1 MIIAVVLLNISL
13 VFTHATLLL
22 DVIFVYILEPWLQC
36 TLDSCNIKILQNL
49 QDCDFSA
56 ASLHKNF
63 SVIFMF
69 QIMDK
74 PKFWHYYYGFFL
86 FFFSGYKLHRTITER
101 LQEVLE
107 NSTYTHSPEP
117 TWLQWNC
124 VSLVNDLYVTV
135 NNWINVERQL
145 IELMGAMWQ
154 VFTKSHIP
162 PHFICT
168 GL

>member
-1 MIIAVVLLNISL
+1 MLRYCWTSFLYTSWNLDCSAPLTV
-13 VFTHATLLL
+13 ATLKSSRTCKTVISVQLL
-22 DVIFVYILEPWLQC
+22 CIRILMLFLCFKLWI
-36 TLDSCNIKILQNL
+36 NQNS
-49 QDCDFSA
+49 D
-56 ASLHKNF
+56 
-63 SVIFMF
+63 IT
-69 QIMDK
+69 IMV
-74 PKFWHYYYGFFL
+74 FFL